1 MKYVTKT
8 LLLTLAASVIV
19 GCDRREAPA
28 ATPETSVTISGSAAK
43 GIIQNGIV
51 NFYGYTNGVKNTTS
65 ICSTTTSSSGAYSC
79 TIKGYVGP
87 LFAGISTNTSTRMTC
102 DIPEGCGGSVAFG
115 GNYTPTSSFSLSSI
129 ISSVSDGVGVTA
141 NVTPLTHLAAAR
153 AESAL
158 ASLGSSTSTA
168 QVSAAITEASKK
180 VAILFFDSVDVN
192 IQTLPIVDITNP
204 TAVAAVTNENALKGA
219 MISAAIVSTAISGS
233 TVEAALNAVKTE
245 FVANSGTLKGDST
258 TGIDLAGI
266 LDKAQTTITT
276 VNNSLVTANVTS
288 SIINAVQASID
299 VAEIVAV
306 NTGNT
311 TVDTTVPAVITDK
324 TAKAKAFVNDLRDVF
339 TALGDRRFDDAT
351 DGKNAEEYLAIC
363 DALLGGK
370 FDSITNALEDAAKE
384 VALSGNTVDIMS
396 GDVRIMLTATGTE
409 ASGTSTGM
417 TLSGVS
423 LTSGGLTATTTSGSS
438 AGTLK
443 FTNVTAGGDAALIGY
458 DDLALTMTD
467 GTNTFTGTLTYT
479 LTNYVE
485 ESSFGK
491 RSVNLRG
498 TFSNGTNSFVSS
510 VALTLD
516 GTTVDTSAE
525 EESSSSFFDYSF
537 TTVLIANL
545 EGVDANATLTLSGD
559 RTDFTTG
566 TATMMVSYSGK
577 TLTAKTT
584 GTIANLDFNATGDT
598 ITITGGDVVFTGT
611 RNASGFGL
619 GNITVGGVQEA
630 AVTQSSGAH
639 LVTYSDGTFETLE

>member
-8 LLLTLAASVIV
+8 LLFTLAASVIV
-19 GCDRREAPA
+19 GCDRREPPA
-28 ATPETSVTISGSAAK
+28 ATPETSVTITGSASK
-43 GIIQNGIV
+43 GIIKSGVV
-51 NFYGYTNGVKNTTS
+51 NIYGYTNGVRNTTS
-65 ICSTTTSSSGAYSC
+65 ACATTTSSTGAYSC
-79 TIKGYVGP
+79 AVKGYVGP
-87 LFAGISTNTSTRMTC
+87 VVVDITANSSTTMTC

-115 GNYTPTSSFSLSSI
+115 GNYTPGSAFTLSSVVPEI
-129 ISSVSDGVGVTA
+129 VNGVGFTA
-141 NVTPLTHLAAAR
+141 NVTPLTHLA
-153 AESAL
+153 SADAQDTIGGL
-158 ASLGSSTSTA
+158 TGTVTAA
-168 QVSAAITEASKK
+168 QVAAAITESRKK
-180 VAILFFDSVDVN
+180 VAILFFDSVDVD
-192 IQTLPIVDITNP
+192 ITALPVIDITNA
-204 TAVAAVTNENALKGA
+204 TAVAAITNENALKGA
-219 MISAAIVSTAISGS
+219 MLSAAIVSTAISGS
-233 TVEAALNAVKTE
+233 SVEAALAAVKTE
-245 FVANSGTLKGDST
+245 FVANNGTLKGDST

-266 LDKAQTTITT
+266 LDKTQSAITT
-276 VNNSLVTANVTS
+276 VNEKLVTANVTS
-288 SIINAVQASID
+288 TVINAVQASVD

-311 TVDTTVPAVITDK
+311 VINTTVPAVITDK
-324 TAKAKAFVNDLRDVF
+324 TAKAKAFVSDLRDVF
-339 TALGDRRFDDAT
+339 TALGDRRLDDIA
-351 DGKNAEEYLAIC
+351 KNKSAEDYLAIC

-384 VALSGNTVDIMS
+384 VALSGNTVDVMS

-409 ASGTSTGM
+409 ASGTSAGM

-423 LTSGGLTATTTSGSS
+423 LASGGLTATTTSGSS

-443 FTNVTAGGDAALIGY
+443 FTNVTAGGNAALIGY
-458 DDLALTMTD
+458 DNLALTMTD
-467 GTNTFTGTLTYT
+467 GTNTFIGTLTYT

-516 GTTVDTSAE
+516 GTNVDTSATD
-525 EESSSSFFDYSF
+525 ESSSSFFDYSF

-584 GTIANLDFNATGDT
+584 GTIANLDFDATGDT
-598 ITITGGDVVFTGT
+598 ITITGGDVVFSGT

-630 AVTQSSGAH
+630 AVTQSSGVH
-639 LVTYSDGTFETLE
+639 RVSYSDSTFETLE